1 MFQLQ
6 NGICIIQSYPALKK
20 SMFIMLSPQEMY
32 GMLPNQTGY
41 SKQYDR
47 KMKQEVGRMKMSV
60 GEYYAR
66 KADMYETLMSGHD
79 SKESQTQGNIDLLTS
94 C

>member
-1 MFQLQ
+1 MFFVL
-6 NGICIIQSYPALKK
+6 C
-20 SMFIMLSPQEMY
+20 PQEMY

-79 SKESQTQGNIDLLTS
+79 SKESQTQGNTDLLTS